1 LPSSFLTKMLIF
13 LYSHHFIYCCRN
25 FIYRIF
31 RKGIA
36 LFIVAT
42 SNFAGM
48 LSNQVDTVII
58 KVRGSNYFL
67 SSVSDSL
74 LITNEC
80 MIIYVAHKLLIIF
93 IPKCQYQKYA

>member
-1 LPSSFLTKMLIF
+1 MCSL
-13 LYSHHFIYCCRN
+13 
-25 FIYRIF
+25 F

-36 LFIVAT
+36 RLIVAT

-58 KVRGSNYFL
+58 KVRGSECFL

-74 LITNEC
+74 LSTS
-80 MIIYVAHKLLIIF
+80 
-93 IPKCQYQKYA
+93 